1 MSKNKNKPLK
11 ERANRKDVAKSAAAE
26 AERLKK
32 EAARLRAQN
41 AGKPGYDDQG
51 NQLTTDQKEKLKV
64 RNKSITEDLEKGID
78 LEKLR
83 EEGTP
88 GFDVLSIRKRDPKT
102 QQGINRDVKENQTGD
117 QILDPEGNF
126 KKGVYKRPTLEQLKR
141 RAALGISTAGK
152 VVRSA
157 NPTATVLPI
166 ATGALSLMIKGM
178 QRQLLGI

>member
-1 MSKNKNKPLK
+1 MGKDYSNKGEYRSPRAGRDKTSK
-11 ERANRKDVAKSAAAE
+11 
-26 AERLKK
+26 KK
-32 EAARLRAQN
+32 ESEGQTLDKKNPKYTEGGIIDTGEQD
-41 AGKPGYDDQG
+41 KSG
-51 NQLTTDQKEKLKV
+51 NPLM
-64 RNKSITEDLEKGID
+64 I
-78 LEKLR
+78 
-83 EEGTP
+83 
-88 GFDVLSIRKRDPKT
+88 KRDTTT
-102 QQGINRDVKENQTGD
+102 QQGINRDTKENQTGD

-152 VVRSA
+152 GVRSA